1 MELNVKQ
8 KSAVK
13 VLYDTYKTD
22 TVTRSQI
29 NDLVKKKKIANPSW
43 LKSDKYKVDRG
54 VYKLP
59 LNNNTQS
66 KKEVEE
72 NSVTVRKL
80 GSNKQETIKRE
91 DFIKNM
97 LTLNKMPLN

>member
-8 KSAVK
+8 KNAVK

-29 NDLVKKKKIANPSW
+29 NDLVKKKKISNPSW

-54 VYKLP
+54 VYKYC
-59 LNNNTQS
+59 
-66 KKEVEE
+66 KKIFE
-72 NSVTVRKL
+72 L
-80 GSNKQETIKRE
+80 I
-91 DFIKNM
+91 
-97 LTLNKMPLN
+97 